1 MELNREEKRI
11 NDTFSR
17 RWERKVLHAI
27 ADRLP
32 SGLMP
37 DHMTIIGII
46 GSVLILTGYI
56 LIWVDRSFLFLA
68 SFGFI
73 INWFGDSLD
82 GTIARRRKIERPIY
96 GFYVDHNID
105 AISFLMVGLGLGFSP
120 YMRMGTALFT
130 IIGYFM
136 LAIYSYINAYITKEF
151 RISFSK
157 VGPTEVRIL
166 AVIANTIM
174 FFVGGQWRVEILAS
188 EFGVLDFVGILI
200 GILFLIEFFIV
211 FFTGRKALAKLDPG
225 PAKSPRM
232 VHRTAHRRG
241 NRIPLFN
248 KLRYRDE

>member
-1 MELNREEKRI
+1 MELNKEEKRI

-17 RWERKVLHAI
+17 RWERKALHAM

-32 SGLMP
+32 SRLMP

-46 GSVLILTGYI
+46 GSVLILSGYI
-56 LIWVDRSFLFLA
+56 LTWVDRSFLFLA
-68 SFGFI
+68 SFGFV

-105 AISFLMVGLGLGFSP
+105 AVSFLMVGLGLGFSP

-130 IIGYFM
+130 VIGYFM

-166 AVIANTIM
+166 AIIANTIM
-174 FFVGGQWRVEILAS
+174 FFIGSQWRVEILS
-188 EFGVLDFVGILI
+188 TDFGILDFVGAVV
-200 GILFLIEFFIV
+200 GILFLLEFFI
-211 FFTGRKALAKLDPG
+211 FFFSGRKALAKLDPG
-225 PAKSPRM
+225 PAKSRQ
-232 VHRTAHRRG
+232 TAHKRS

-248 KLRYRDE
+248 RLRYRDE